1 VQLHFVIEAFLPEE
15 FVKFDIGI
23 HANRASRLMAPS
35 RRLATVSIRDNSSTA
50 YVVYDLLRRGDQII
64 DGGVPLARTY
74 SQALVFTMNALCK
87 TRALGTKNLK
97 TYHIT
102 QPV

>member
-15 FVKFDIGI
+15 FVKFDTGI
-23 HANRASRLMAPS
+23 HASRARLTIPS
-35 RRLATVSIRDNSSTA
+35 HRLATVSIRDNSSTP
-50 YVVYDLLRRGDQII
+50 YVVYHILRRGDHII

-87 TRALGTKNLK
+87 TRALGTKNLM